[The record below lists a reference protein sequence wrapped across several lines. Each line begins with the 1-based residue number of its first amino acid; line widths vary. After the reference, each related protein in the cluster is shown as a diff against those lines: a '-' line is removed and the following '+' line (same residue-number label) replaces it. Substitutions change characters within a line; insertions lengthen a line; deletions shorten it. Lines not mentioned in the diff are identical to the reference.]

1 MVYFKNDNDKHGIEM
16 ELLTIILISSV
27 ANIITLLAILF
38 FTRKKKK
45 TKHPLQERAEDLLLM
60 VNQTIL
66 SLHREIQKQDQEI
79 TQMMYKKDVEKSHE
93 KQIEEQINEQK
104 EAIKVNMYNIDTLK
118 EFKLELQ
125 KIIGLKE
132 ITNENEI
139 EKKLDDISSF
149 VRSLVRY

>member
-1 MVYFKNDNDKHGIEM
+1 M

-93 KQIEEQINEQK
+93 KQIEEQ
-104 EAIKVNMYNIDTLK
+104 TLK
-118 EFKLELQ
+118 LEQ
-125 KIIGLKE
+125 LKKSWA
-132 ITNENEI
+132 NQ
-139 EKKLDDISSF
+139 
-149 VRSLVRY
+149 

>member
-1 MVYFKNDNDKHGIEM
+1 M

-66 SLHREIQKQDQEI
+66 SLHKEIQKQDQEI

>member
-1 MVYFKNDNDKHGIEM
+1 M